1 MVMFITA
8 GCQRREI
15 YLRGIERAKKGGK
28 TWGQHCMSQSQGSGQ
43 LGIGHV

>member
-15 YLRGIERAKKGGK
+15 YLRGIERAKKEEKHGVSIACPRVRGVV
-28 TWGQHCMSQSQGSGQ
+28 S
-43 LGIGHV
+43 